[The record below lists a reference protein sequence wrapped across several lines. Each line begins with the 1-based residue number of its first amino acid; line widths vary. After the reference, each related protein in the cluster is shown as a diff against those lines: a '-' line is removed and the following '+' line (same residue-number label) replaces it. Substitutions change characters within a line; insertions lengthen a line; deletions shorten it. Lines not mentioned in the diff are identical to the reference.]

1 MSEIY
6 LIPRYRGLCYTKA
19 ENSCCKNIMRQ
30 TERMDDSENRYSS
43 FDRVEKLE
51 NLMKKG
57 YFSFG
62 FFLIESLS
70 SAL

>member
-1 MSEIY
+1 
-6 LIPRYRGLCYTKA
+6 
-19 ENSCCKNIMRQ
+19 
-30 TERMDDSENRYSS
+30 MDDSENRYSS